1 MAEPELTAEQGYVI
15 GNKEPVIEFA
25 GFSFK
30 YRAQKNPTLFDVDLR
45 VFPGEKILIAGPSG
59 SGKSTLGSC
68 LNGLI
73 PFNYTGEITGTLMVG
88 GRAPETV
95 FQLSELVGTVLQD
108 TDGQFV
114 GLSSGEDISF
124 SLENKARPQ
133 LEMKA
138 RVRQAANLVGADG
151 YLAHSPYRL
160 SGGQK
165 QRVSM
170 AGVLIDNAPVLLLD
184 EPLAALDPSTGKL
197 AIALI
202 DDLAEQTGCTVIIIE
217 HRLEDVL
224 WKHMDRVILLDNGRI
239 VADCV
244 PDEIVVSKKLAE
256 VGIRRPLYVS
266 ALERAGV
273 EVTPEK
279 LPGRLDTLLLTEDEK
294 KIVRAWAERTHG
306 DPITSVRSHDNPS
319 TSVRSHDNPPAA
331 AQSPGDF
338 SVAASQAET
347 PLFQKDTFSV
357 AGQMPNASQSIQ
369 ASWGRIPLLEA
380 RNIGFTYTET
390 DTSALEDVSFKL
402 YPGEM
407 TAIVGAN
414 GAGKSTLAK
423 LIVGFEEPASGEIFY
438 NGEDMHD
445 LTIPERAERIGYV
458 MQNPNQMI
466 CKPMIFDEI
475 ALGLRARGVAE
486 PEINER
492 VGRVLEVCG
501 LTRFIKWPVS
511 ALSYGQKKRVTI
523 ADALVLDPQIII
535 LDEPTAGQDWRHYT
549 DIMEFLKGLNKL
561 GVTVLMITH
570 DMHLC
575 LEYAER
581 ALVFSGGGLIADRPA
596 YEVLSDPVLAAR
608 ANLRETSLYDL
619 ARICGIDD
627 ARTLVRAYL
636 EG

>member
-1 MAEPELTAEQGYVI
+1 MGADRPL
-15 GNKEPVIEFA
+15 IEFA
-25 GFSFK
+25 DFSFR
-30 YRAQKNPTLFDVDLR
+30 YRAQKNPTLFDINLR
-45 VFPGEKILIAGPSG
+45 IFQGEKILIAGPSG

-73 PFNYTGEITGTLMVG
+73 PFNNTGEITGSLTIAG
-88 GRAPETV
+88 GEPESV
-95 FQLSELVGTVLQD
+95 FQLSGMVGTVLQD

-114 GLSSGEDISF
+114 GLSSGEDIAF
-124 SLENKARPQ
+124 ALENKARPQ
-133 LEMKA
+133 AEMKA
-138 RVRQAANLVGADG
+138 RVLEAAKLVGADG
-151 YLAHSPYRL
+151 YLTHAPQRL

-170 AGVLIDNAPVLLLD
+170 AGVLIENVPILLLD
-184 EPLAALDPSTGKL
+184 EPLAALDPSTGKR

-202 DDLAEQTGCTVIIIE
+202 DDIARKTGCTVVIIE

-224 WKHMDRVILLDNGRI
+224 WKHMDRVILLNAGRI
-239 VADCV
+239 VADYP
-244 PDEIVVSKKLAE
+244 PDEIVISEELSH
-256 VGIRRPLYVS
+256 VGIRAPLYVT

-273 EVTPEK
+273 DVAAEK
-279 LPGRLDTLLLTEDEK
+279 RPGRLDSLLLSDGEK
-294 KIVRAWAERTHG
+294 ERVRLWAQAGPR
-306 DPITSVRSHDNPS
+306 PS
-319 TSVRSHDNPPAA
+319 EPAA
-331 AQSPGDF
+331 GAGSC
-338 SVAASQAET
+338 AA
-347 PLFQKDTFSV
+347 
-357 AGQMPNASQSIQ
+357 
-369 ASWGRIPLLEA
+369 PLLEV
-380 RNIGFTYTET
+380 RNVGFSYDEN
-390 DTSALEDVSFKL
+390 DAAALKDVSFEL

-423 LIVGFEEPASGEIFY
+423 LIVGFEDVGAGEIRY
-438 NGEDMHD
+438 KGEDMAG

-466 CKPMIFDEI
+466 CKPMIFDEV
-475 ALGLRARGVAE
+475 ALGLRARKVPE
-486 PEINER
+486 PEIGARVER
-492 VGRVLEVCG
+492 ALSICG
-501 LTRFIKWPVS
+501 LSRFAKWPVS

-549 DIMEFLKGLNKL
+549 DIMEFLVELNGI

-575 LEYAER
+575 LEYARR
-581 ALVFSGGGLIADRPA
+581 ALVFTGGELVADRPA

-619 ARICGIDD
+619 ARMCGVED
-627 ARTLVRAYL
+627 ARTLVGAYL
-636 EG
+636 RGAAAQRREESS

>member
-1 MAEPELTAEQGYVI
+1 MTDKSA
-15 GNKEPVIEFA
+15 PVIEFA
-25 GFSFK
+25 GFTFK
-30 YRAQKNPTLFDVDLR
+30 YRAQKNPTLFDIDLSVR
-45 VFPGEKILIAGPSG
+45 PGEKILIAGPSG

-68 LNGLI
+68 MNGLI
-73 PFNYTGEITGTLMVG
+73 PFNNPGEMSGSLTVG
-88 GRAPETV
+88 GMKPESV

-114 GLSSGEDISF
+114 GLSSGEDIAF
-124 SLENKARPQ
+124 ALENKARPQ
-133 LEMKA
+133 AEMKS
-138 RVRQAANLVGADG
+138 RVIDAAQLVGADG

-202 DDLAEQTGCTVIIIE
+202 DELAAKTGCTVIIIE

-224 WKHMDRVILLDNGRI
+224 WKHIDRVILLNEGRI
-239 VADCV
+239 VADCT
-244 PDEIVVSKKLAE
+244 PDEIVVSEKLA
-256 VGIRRPLYVS
+256 VAGIRRPLYVS
-266 ALERAGV
+266 ALDRAGISV
-273 EVTPEK
+273 IADK
-279 LPGRLDTLLLTEDEK
+279 KPGRLDTLVLSDDEK
-294 KIVRAWAERTHG
+294 ERIRAWAK
-306 DPITSVRSHDNPS
+306 SA
-319 TSVRSHDNPPAA
+319 PPTDDKLGGPAPDAA
-331 AQSPGDF
+331 VHEKNAPFPAGSEA
-338 SVAASQAET
+338 VAEGE
-347 PLFQKDTFSV
+347 PV
-357 AGQMPNASQSIQ
+357 
-369 ASWGRIPLLEA
+369 PLLEA
-380 RNIGFTYTET
+380 RNIGFTYAETET
-390 DTSALEDVSFKL
+390 TALGNVSFKL

-407 TAIVGAN
+407 TAIIGAN

-423 LIVGFEEPASGEIFY
+423 LIVGFETLGAGEIFY
-438 NGEDMHD
+438 NGEDMRD

-466 CKPMIFDEI
+466 CKPMIFDEV
-475 ALGLRARGVAE
+475 ALGLRARKVPE
-486 PEINER
+486 PEIRER
-492 VGRVLEVCG
+492 VERALDVCG

-523 ADALVLDPQIII
+523 ADALVLDPRIII

-549 DIMEFLKGLNKL
+549 DIMEFLAGLNGS

-575 LEYAER
+575 LEYARR
-581 ALVFSGGGLIADRPA
+581 ALVFAGGELLADRPA
-596 YEVLSDPVLAAR
+596 YEVLSDPILAAR

-627 ARTLVRAYL
+627 AKTLIRAYL
-636 EG
+636 GAR

>member
-1 MAEPELTAEQGYVI
+1 MTDNL
-15 GNKEPVIEFA
+15 EPVIEFS

-30 YRAQKNPTLFDVDLR
+30 YRAQKNPTLIDVDLC
-45 VFPGEKILIAGPSG
+45 VYPGEKILIAGPSG

-73 PFNYTGEITGTLMVG
+73 PFNYTGEIAGRLTVG
-88 GRAPETV
+88 GRKPESV

-114 GLSSGEDISF
+114 GLSSGEDIAF
-124 SLENKARPQ
+124 ILENKARPQ
-133 LEMKA
+133 AEMRSRA
-138 RVRQAANLVGADG
+138 LDAAKLVGADG
-151 YLAHSPYRL
+151 YLSHSPFRL

-165 QRVSM
+165 QRVGM

-184 EPLAALDPSTGKL
+184 EPLASLDPSTGKL
-197 AIALI
+197 AIELI
-202 DDLAEQTGCTVIIIE
+202 DDLAKKTGCTIIIIE

-224 WKHMDRVILLDNGRI
+224 WKHMDRVILLSEGRV
-239 VADCV
+239 VADCS
-244 PDEIVVSKKLAE
+244 PDEIVVSGKLTE
-256 VGIRRPLYVS
+256 VGVRRPLYVS

-273 EVTPEK
+273 SITAEK
-279 LPGRLDTLLLTEDEK
+279 RPGRLDTIALTQDEK
-294 KIVRAWAERTHG
+294 NIVRSWAA
-306 DPITSVRSHDNPS
+306 NA
-319 TSVRSHDNPPAA
+319 PPDSLDAV
-331 AQSPGDF
+331 
-338 SVAASQAET
+338 VAEQG
-347 PLFQKDTFSV
+347 V
-357 AGQMPNASQSIQ
+357 A
-369 ASWGRIPLLEA
+369 PLLEA
-380 RNIGFTYTET
+380 RNAGFTYAETET
-390 DTSALEDVSFKL
+390 NALKNISFKL

-407 TAIVGAN
+407 TAIIGAN

-423 LIVGFEEPASGEIFY
+423 LIVGFETLETGEILY
-438 NGEDMHD
+438 NGDDMRD

-466 CKPMIFDEI
+466 CKPMIFDEVS
-475 ALGLRARGVAE
+475 LGLRARGVAE
-486 PEINER
+486 PEIKER
-492 VGRVLEVCG
+492 VERVLAVCG

-549 DIMEFLKGLNKL
+549 DIMNFLADLNRL

-575 LEYAER
+575 LEYARR
-581 ALVFSGGGLIADRPA
+581 ALVFTDGELIADRPA

-619 ARICGIDD
+619 ARVCGVGD
-627 ARTLVRAYL
+627 AKTLVRAYL
-636 EG
+636 GATRRFGAPGAWSRI